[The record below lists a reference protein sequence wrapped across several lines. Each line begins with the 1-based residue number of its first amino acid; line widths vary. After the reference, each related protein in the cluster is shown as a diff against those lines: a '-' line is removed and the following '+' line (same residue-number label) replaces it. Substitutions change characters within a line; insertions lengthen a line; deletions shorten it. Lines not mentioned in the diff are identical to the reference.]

1 MDKKLFAGEQP
12 VEEAVA
18 VLQAL
23 ADANRLRILDLLMQG
38 DSCNCELKE
47 RLGLPPNL
55 LSHHLKALRQAGL
68 VRSRRDA
75 VDGRWIYYVVS
86 KETLGRWRDWFQEFL
101 DPARVRERLVLCG
114 PEGQQA
120 AAGTTPRQTA
130 AGTTPDVLRCGA
142 PTNEIKEKIE

>member
-1 MDKKLFAGEQP
+1 MDEKLSAGEQP

-18 VLQAL
+18 VLRAL

-47 RLGLPPNL
+47 QLGLPPNL
-55 LSHHLKALRQAGL
+55 LSHHLRALRQAGL
-68 VRSRRDA
+68 VRNRRDT
-75 VDGRWIYYVVS
+75 VDGRWIYYAAD
-86 KETLGRWRDWFQEFL
+86 KETLARWRDWFQEFL

-120 AAGTTPRQTA
+120 AAGTTPRHTA
-130 AGTTPDVLRCGA
+130 AGTTPDVLRCGTPA
-142 PTNEIKEKIE
+142 NETKGEIE

>member
-1 MDKKLFAGEQP
+1 MMDEKLSAGEQP

-47 RLGLPPNL
+47 RLDLPPNL
-55 LSHHLKALRQAGL
+55 LSHHLRVLRQAGL

-75 VDGRWIYYVVS
+75 LDGRWIYYVVN
-86 KETLGRWRDWFQEFL
+86 KETLGRWRDWFQAFL

-114 PEGQQA
+114 PEGRQA
-120 AAGTTPRQTA
+120 AAGA
-130 AGTTPDVLRCGA
+130 AQDVLCCGTTVDETKETA
-142 PTNEIKEKIE
+142 EEIK

>member
-1 MDKKLFAGEQP
+1 MSEKLSAAEQP

-18 VLQAL
+18 VLQVL

-55 LSHHLKALRQAGL
+55 LSHHLRALRQAGL
-68 VRSRRDA
+68 VCSRRDA
-75 VDGRWIYYVVS
+75 VDGRWIYYVAS
-86 KETLGRWRDWFQEFL
+86 KDTLARWRDWFQEFL

-120 AAGTTPRQTA
+120 AGTA
-130 AGTTPDVLRCGA
+130 PDVLRYGA
-142 PTNEIKEKIE
+142 PANETKEIVEEIE

>member
-1 MDKKLFAGEQP
+1 MDEKLSAGEQP

-55 LSHHLKALRQAGL
+55 LSHHLRALRQAGL

-86 KETLGRWRDWFQEFL
+86 KDTLARWRDWFQAFL

-114 PEGQQA
+114 PEGRQA
-120 AAGTTPRQTA
+120 AAGA
-130 AGTTPDVLRCGA
+130 SHDVLRCGA
-142 PTNEIKEKIE
+142 PTDEATETVEEIE

>member
-1 MDKKLFAGEQP
+1 MNERLSADGRT
-12 VEEAVA
+12 VDEAVV

-38 DSCNCELKE
+38 DSCNCELNE

-55 LSHHLKALRQAGL
+55 LSHHLRVLRQAGL
-68 VRSRRDA
+68 VRSRRDT

-86 KETLGRWRDWFQEFL
+86 KEALASWRGWFQEFL

-114 PEGQQA
+114 PEGQQQA
-120 AAGTTPRQTA
+120 AAGASQE
-130 AGTTPDVLRCGA
+130 VSCCGDA
-142 PTNEIKEKIE
+142 IEMR

>member
-1 MDKKLFAGEQP
+1 MDEKLSAGEQS

-23 ADANRLRILDLLMQG
+23 ADPNRLRILDLLVQG

-47 RLGLPPNL
+47 QLGLPPNL
-55 LSHHLKALRQAGL
+55 LSHHLRALRQAGL

-75 VDGRWIYYVVS
+75 VDGRWIYYMVS
-86 KETLGRWRDWFQEFL
+86 KESLGRWRDWLQAFL

-120 AAGTTPRQTA
+120 AAGASQ
-130 AGTTPDVLRCGA
+130 DVLRCGIPA
-142 PTNEIKEKIE
+142 DETKETV

>member
-1 MDKKLFAGEQP
+1 MDEKLFAGEQP

-38 DSCNCELKE
+38 DSCNCELTE
-47 RLGLPPNL
+47 RLGLSPNL

-86 KETLGRWRDWFQEFL
+86 KETLARWRGWFQEFL

-120 AAGTTPRQTA
+120 TAGA
-130 AGTTPDVLRCGA
+130 SPDVLRCGA
-142 PTNEIKEKIE
+142 PANEIKEEIE

>member
-1 MDKKLFAGEQP
+1 MSEKLSAGEEP

-55 LSHHLKALRQAGL
+55 LSHHLRALRQAGL

-86 KETLGRWRDWFQEFL
+86 KDTLARWRDWFREFL
-101 DPARVRERLVLCG
+101 DPARVREQLVLCG

-120 AAGTTPRQTA
+120 AARA
-130 AGTTPDVLRCGA
+130 AQDVLRYGTPA
-142 PTNEIKEKIE
+142 DETKETMGEIE

>member
-1 MDKKLFAGEQP
+1 MDEKLSAGEPP

-18 VLQAL
+18 VLRAL

-38 DSCNCELKE
+38 DSCNCELND

-55 LSHHLKALRQAGL
+55 LSHHLRALRQAGL

-75 VDGRWIYYVVS
+75 IDGRWIYYVAN
-86 KETLGRWRDWFQEFL
+86 KESLGRWRDWFQEFL

-120 AAGTTPRQTA
+120 AAGTSH
-130 AGTTPDVLRCGA
+130 DVLRCGA
-142 PTNEIKEKIE
+142 LADETKETVEEIE

>member
-1 MDKKLFAGEQP
+1 MDASEIFSQDPKGPVPHGEQP
-12 VEEAVA
+12 VEEAVV

-38 DSCNCELKE
+38 DSCNCELNE

-55 LSHHLKALRQAGL
+55 LSHHLRTLRQAGL

-86 KETLGRWRDWFQEFL
+86 KEALARWRDWFQAFL
-101 DPARVRERLVLCG
+101 DPARVRERLVPCG
-114 PEGQQA
+114 PESQQA
-120 AAGTTPRQTA
+120 AAGALPAVPHRTPA
-130 AGTTPDVLRCGA
+130 
-142 PTNEIKEKIE
+142 NETDGGIE

>member
-1 MDKKLFAGEQP
+1 MDEKLSAGEQP

-18 VLQAL
+18 VLRAL

-38 DSCNCELKE
+38 DSCNCELND

-55 LSHHLKALRQAGL
+55 LSHHLRALRQAGL

-75 VDGRWIYYVVS
+75 IDGRWIYYVVN
-86 KETLGRWRDWFQEFL
+86 KENLGRWRDWFQEFL

-114 PEGQQA
+114 PEGQQQA
-120 AAGTTPRQTA
+120 AAGA
-130 AGTTPDVLRCGA
+130 AQEVLCCGA
-142 PTNEIKEKIE
+142 PADEIKKTAEKIE